1 MKEINESLKNKNLTQ
16 KDYYIKSFSV
26 LKEIFSKDKKYLP
39 SIIALFAL
47 SGYTMYNSFV
57 IAVKAAAAKDSFP
70 KFPLFDILMNI
81 LIVIVIEYALNLFQ
95 NNVISKIDKKNELA
109 KENILLRSVLLAVVM
124 TFLSNLIKSLKV
136 LGIGVMF
143 VLAYYA
149 AFFRQIYLSRNINL
163 TTAFERN
170 LKLLEN
176 NRVSIIL
183 PLFLINIISAII
195 SSFLMAS
202 ASVTVLKSPNA
213 TMTVII
219 ILIISRILVGIFEI
233 YKKIL
238 ASIIFLNVEN
248 NQ

>member
-1 MKEINESLKNKNLTQ
+1 MKEITESLKNKDLTQ
-16 KDYYIKSFSV
+16 KDYYIKSFEVFKKLLST
-26 LKEIFSKDKKYLP
+26 DKKYLP
-39 SIIALFAL
+39 SIIALFTL
-47 SGYTMYNSFV
+47 NGYIMHNSFV
-57 IAVKAAAAKDSFP
+57 TTIKAVHTQQVP
-70 KFPLFDILMNI
+70 KLPTMEVLMNLLI
-81 LIVIVIEYALNLFQ
+81 LIIIEFQ
-95 NNVISKIDKKNELA
+95 NDVINRIDKKNELTR
-109 KENILLRSVLLAVVM
+109 KDILLRSIILAIAM
-124 TFLSNLIKSLKV
+124 TFIGNLTKSLGPI
-136 LGIGVMF
+136 GIAVIF
-143 VLAYYA
+143 LIAYFA

-176 NRVSIIL
+176 NRVNIIL

>member
-1 MKEINESLKNKNLTQ
+1 MNL
-16 KDYYIKSFSV
+16 
-26 LKEIFSKDKKYLP
+26 L
-39 SIIALFAL
+39 
-47 SGYTMYNSFV
+47 
-57 IAVKAAAAKDSFP
+57 
-70 KFPLFDILMNI
+70 I
-81 LIVIVIEYALNLFQ
+81 LIIIEYALNLFQ
-95 NNVISKIDKKNELA
+95 NDVINRIDKKNELTR
-109 KENILLRSVLLAVVM
+109 KDILLRSIILAIAM
-124 TFLSNLIKSLKV
+124 TFIGNLTKSLGPI
-136 LGIGVMF
+136 GIAVIF
-143 VLAYYA
+143 LIAYFA

-213 TMTVII
+213 AMTVII

>member
-1 MKEINESLKNKNLTQ
+1 MLST
-16 KDYYIKSFSV
+16 
-26 LKEIFSKDKKYLP
+26 DKKYLP
-39 SIIALFAL
+39 SIIALFTL
-47 SGYTMYNSFV
+47 NGYIMHNSFV
-57 IAVKAAAAKDSFP
+57 TTIKAIRTQQVP
-70 KFPLFDILMNI
+70 KLPTMEVLMNLLI
-81 LIVIVIEYALNLFQ
+81 LIIIEYALNLFQ
-95 NNVISKIDKKNELA
+95 NDVINRIDKKNELTR
-109 KENILLRSVLLAVVM
+109 KDILLRSIILAIAM
-124 TFLSNLIKSLKV
+124 TFIGNLTKSLGPI
-136 LGIGVMF
+136 GIAVIF
-143 VLAYYA
+143 LIAYFA

>member
-1 MKEINESLKNKNLTQ
+1 MKEINESLKNKDLTQ
-16 KDYYIKSFSV
+16 KDYYIKSFEVFKKLLST
-26 LKEIFSKDKKYLP
+26 DKKYLP
-39 SIIALFAL
+39 SIIALFTL
-47 SGYTMYNSFV
+47 NGYIMHNSFV
-57 IAVKAAAAKDSFP
+57 TTIKAVHTQQVP
-70 KFPLFDILMNI
+70 KLPTMEVLMNLLI
-81 LIVIVIEYALNLFQ
+81 LIIIEYALNLFQ
-95 NNVISKIDKKNELA
+95 NDVINRIDKKNELTR
-109 KENILLRSVLLAVVM
+109 KDILLRSIILAIAM
-124 TFLSNLIKSLKV
+124 TFIGNLTKSLGPI
-136 LGIGVMF
+136 GIAVIF
-143 VLAYYA
+143 LIAYFA
-149 AFFRQIYLSRNINL
+149 AFFRQIYLSRNVNL
-163 TTAFERN
+163 TTAFEKN

-176 NRVSIIL
+176 NRLTIIL

-213 TMTVII
+213 AMTVII